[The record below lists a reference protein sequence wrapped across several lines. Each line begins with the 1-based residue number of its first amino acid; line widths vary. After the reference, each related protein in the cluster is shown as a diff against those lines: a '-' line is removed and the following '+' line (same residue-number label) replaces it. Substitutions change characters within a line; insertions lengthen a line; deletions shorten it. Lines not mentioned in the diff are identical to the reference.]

1 LSPEGELID
10 KLTTLNHIA
19 ETLNQAVDVR
29 GVLNDALADM
39 VKLMGLETGWIF
51 LKDSAAQE
59 RWAGSGYVLAAHHNL
74 PPALDLHSAAA
85 WDGGCTCQEL
95 CNESCLHRAYNE
107 VHCSR
112 LRKVSGDRR
121 GLAMHASTPLRAGDR
136 ILGILNVA
144 GPDWS
149 AFSPAALSIL
159 TNVGNQIGT
168 ALERARLF
176 DLLQERRIHEQIA
189 LLDLSQQLLARRD
202 LDNLIGYLVDQVR
215 QMLEIDACALVLPGA
230 DVTVLSF
237 QAASGWRVDPAAE
250 QRQAPADEQ
259 SGPGLVLRTQ
269 QSLMVEDLEED
280 DPHPWMPD
288 WLRAEG
294 FRGHAVVPLVA
305 EGRSVGVLIVNS
317 RAPRLL
323 SEEEMRLLRLMANQA
338 AIAIEKAR
346 LHQEELKKQSMERD
360 LEVGKQIQLSM
371 LPDACPVVPGWECA
385 AIYKAARVVGGDFYD
400 FFPLS
405 SEPAPDGA
413 RGPDRLGMLI
423 ADVAGKGVPAA
434 LFMARGCT
442 TIRTTA
448 LVGNGPATA
457 LIQANRLIFRD
468 RQSQLFLTAL
478 YAVLDTENGR
488 LVYANAGHNPPLW
501 LQAATGDVQALEA
514 GGIVLGIF
522 GDVELEEHEIRVA
535 PGDLLVF
542 YTDGVTEAMDTSHDL
557 FGEERLQAT
566 VAANANASAQEVLDA
581 ILAAIREF
589 TGDVEQSDDL
599 TLFIIRRSPEA
610 N

>member
-1 LSPEGELID
+1 
-10 KLTTLNHIA
+10 
-19 ETLNQAVDVR
+19 
-29 GVLNDALADM
+29 
-39 VKLMGLETGWIF
+39 
-51 LKDSAAQE
+51 
-59 RWAGSGYVLAAHHNL
+59 
-74 PPALDLHSAAA
+74 
-85 WDGGCTCQEL
+85 
-95 CNESCLHRAYNE
+95 
-107 VHCSR
+107 
-112 LRKVSGDRR
+112 
-121 GLAMHASTPLRAGDR
+121 MHASTPLRAGDR

-159 TNVGNQIGT
+159 TNVGNQMGT

-176 DLLQERRIHEQIA
+176 DLLQDRRIHEQMA

-202 LDNLIGYLVDQVR
+202 LDDLIGYLVEAVR
-215 QMLEIDACALVLPGA
+215 EMLETDACALVLPGA
-230 DVTVLSF
+230 NAGLLDFS
-237 QAASGWRVDPAAE
+237 AAKGWRVDPTVE
-250 QRQAPADEQ
+250 QRQVPADER
-259 SGPGLVLRTQ
+259 SGPGWVLRTQ
-269 QSLMVEDLEED
+269 QPLLLEDLEKD
-280 DPHPWMPD
+280 DPNPWMPD
-288 WLRAEG
+288 WLLEEG
-294 FRGHAVVPLVA
+294 FRGHAVVPLIA
-305 EGRSVGVLIVNS
+305 EGHSVGVLIVNS
-317 RAPRLL
+317 RVPRLL

-346 LHQEELKKQSMERD
+346 LHQEELKMQRMERD

-400 FFPLS
+400 FFPLA

-413 RGPDRLGMLI
+413 QGPDRLGMVI

-457 LIQANRLIFRD
+457 LIQANKLIFRD

-478 YAVLDTENGR
+478 YAVLDAKNGH

-501 LQAATGDVQALEA
+501 LQAATGDIQTLEA
-514 GGIVLGIF
+514 RGIVLGIF
-522 GDVELEEHEIRVA
+522 DDVELEEREIQVA
-535 PGDLLVF
+535 PSDLLVF
-542 YTDGVTEAMDTSHDL
+542 YTDGVTEAMNASHDL

-581 ILAAIREF
+581 ILDAVREF

-599 TLFIIRRSPEA
+599 TLFVIRRSPRA

>member
-1 LSPEGELID
+1 MSPEGELID
-10 KLTTLNHIA
+10 KLTTLNYIA

-29 GVLNDALADM
+29 GVLHDALAHL

-51 LKDSAAQE
+51 LKDPAEQE

-74 PPALDLHSAAA
+74 PPALDLHSATA
-85 WDGGCTCQEL
+85 WDGGCTCQKL
-95 CNESCLHRAYNE
+95 CNEACLHRAYNE

-112 LRKVSGDRR
+112 LREVSGDRR

-136 ILGILNVA
+136 VLGILNVA

-149 AFSPAALSIL
+149 AFSPAALTIL

-176 DLLQERRIHEQIA
+176 DLLQERRIHEQMA

-202 LDNLIGYLVDQVR
+202 LDDLMDYLVDQVR
-215 QMLEIDACALVLPGA
+215 QMLSVDACTLVLPSA
-230 DVTVLSF
+230 TDDLF
-237 QAASGWRVDPAAE
+237 DFRAASGWHVDPAAE
-250 QRQAPADEQ
+250 QRQVPADER
-259 SGPGLVLRTQ
+259 SGPGLVWRTQ
-269 QSLMVEDLEED
+269 QSLLVKDLEES
-280 DPHPWMPD
+280 DPTPWMTD

-305 EGRSVGVLIVNS
+305 EGRSVGVVMVNS
-317 RAPRLL
+317 RMPRLL

-346 LHQEELKKQSMERD
+346 LHQEELKMQRMERD
-360 LEVGKQIQLSM
+360 LEVGRQIQLSM

-385 AIYKAARVVGGDFYD
+385 ASYEAARVVGGDFYD
-400 FFPLS
+400 FFPLAS
-405 SEPAPDGA
+405 KPGQ
-413 RGPDRLGMLI
+413 LGLVI

-457 LIQANRLIFRD
+457 LTQANKLIFRD

-478 YAVLDTENGR
+478 YAVLDTESGR

-501 LQAATGDVQALEA
+501 LQAATGDMQTLQAP
-514 GGIVLGIF
+514 GIVLGIF
-522 GDVELEEHEIRVA
+522 GDIELEEREIQVS

-542 YTDGVTEAMDTSHDL
+542 YTDGVTEAMDARRDL

-566 VAANANASAQEVLDA
+566 VAANARASAQEVLDA
-581 ILAAIREF
+581 ILDAVREF

-599 TLFIIRRSPEA
+599 TLFVIRRSPEA